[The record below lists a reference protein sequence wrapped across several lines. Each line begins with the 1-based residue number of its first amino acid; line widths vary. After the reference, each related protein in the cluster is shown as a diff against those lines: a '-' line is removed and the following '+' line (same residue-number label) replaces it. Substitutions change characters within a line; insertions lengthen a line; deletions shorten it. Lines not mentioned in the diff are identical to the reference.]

1 MKVIRMTRAETGPR
15 PVRDSEAD
23 SPSCAAPQSL
33 ELRHLRYFV
42 AVADAGT
49 FTHAAE
55 RLFIAQPTLSQQIQR
70 LEQIVGTPLLRRQ
83 RDGVR
88 LTAAGTVLLDASRD
102 VRSVADHAVSQTRQA
117 AGIGRLGLRFVLS
130 ADLTD
135 SLAVTTTSRLRSAAE
150 AAGVAL
156 TWLET
161 TLDADFSSIRQR
173 RADAGLG
180 WLPATP
186 DALAAPLDA
195 ISLGEFEPDVWIP
208 CSHPAARRGLTS
220 LAELACLDVIYGPRR
235 ASPATYDR
243 WLQVLRTADPRFE
256 FTDPP
261 FRQSL
266 PMALAF
272 AATADRPTRVLTGPS
287 AIAGPPSGVTR
298 LPRPTST
305 ADMTRASIAGH
316 PLTATAA
323 LVRHGDL
330 SRPLQQILFDTADGA
345 PASPGIPRTRHLRC
359 RLRPGRDKTARPSQ
373 RTERRRPCGHH
384 DRQLDA
390 SGPGYVPS
398 LADADRR
405 NRIKAKAS
413 GPWHHHRSE
422 SNRCRHRLLGREGS
436 LAGPVAPGAGFWA
449 SRLTVRT
456 PC

>member
-186 DALAAPLDA
+186 DALPAPLDA

-208 CSHPAARRGLTS
+208 CSHPAARRGLIS

-235 ASPATYDR
+235 ASPATYDH

-272 AATADRPTRVLTGPS
+272 AATADRPTGVLTGPS

-330 SRPLQQILFDTADGA
+330 PRPLQQILFDTADGVPPPA
-345 PASPGIPRTRHLRC
+345 PASPDHGISAADSAPAGTGLRGRASGRRGAGHVRTTTDSWTH
-359 RLRPGRDKTARPSQ
+359 PGRVMSRRWPTRIAVTGSRPKP
-373 RTERRRPCGHH
+373 R
-384 DRQLDA
+384 
-390 SGPGYVPS
+390 
-398 LADADRR
+398 
-405 NRIKAKAS
+405 
-413 GPWHHHRSE
+413 
-422 SNRCRHRLLGREGS
+422 
-436 LAGPVAPGAGFWA
+436 APGTTTDPKATVAAIDCSAGKVLWQGRWRPA
-449 SRLTVRT
+449 RGSGL
-456 PC
+456 PG